1 MPIEEMPAI
10 KQAKKT
16 RANKTYKKKL
26 TKRQLKNRKRKL
38 LTLLIAVAVG
48 IMVISAYGQCTQR
61 YLDNILATPEISY
74 KIVTPAEAKE
84 IEIVDVST
92 GVIREVTAY
101 NSVESQTDSTP
112 CIAAD
117 GTDICK
123 RYQAGELIC
132 AANFVP
138 LGTKIYVDHY
148 GLCTVADRMNKR
160 YPNRVDVFF
169 DKDID
174 RAVRFG
180 LQRLMVK
187 Q

>member
-1 MPIEEMPAI
+1 MPQDEILADKP
-10 KQAKKT
+10 AKKT
-16 RANKTYKKKL
+16 RANRTYKKRL

-48 IMVISAYGQCTQR
+48 VMVISAYGQCTQR

-101 NSVESQTDSTP
+101 NSVEWQTDSTP

-117 GTDICK
+117 GTDICL

-148 GLCTVADRMNKR
+148 GLCTVADRMNKKH
-160 YPNRVDVFF
+160 PNRVDVFF
-169 DKDID
+169 DKDVD
-174 RAVRFG
+174 RAISFG
-180 LQRLMVK
+180 LQRLLIK
-187 Q
+187 

>member
-1 MPIEEMPAI
+1 MPILEIPLKKE
-10 KQAKKT
+10 AKKT

-26 TKRQLKNRKRKL
+26 TKRQLKNRKRKI
-38 LTLLIAVAVG
+38 LTLLIATLVGVG
-48 IMVISAYGQCTQR
+48 IISAYGECTGR
-61 YLDNILATPEISY
+61 YLDSLSISSEIIIP
-74 KIVTPAEAKE
+74 KTQVAQAKE

-101 NSVESQTDSTP
+101 NSVEWQTDSTP

-117 GTDICK
+117 GTDICL

-148 GLCTVADRMNKR
+148 GLCTVADRMASKH
-160 YPNRVDVFF
+160 PNRVDIFF

-174 RAVRFG
+174 RAIKFG
-180 LQRLMVK
+180 LQRLLIK
-187 Q
+187 

>member
-10 KQAKKT
+10 KPAKKT

-61 YLDNILATPEISY
+61 YLDKVLTTPDISY

-101 NSVESQTDSTP
+101 NSVECQTDSTP